1 MMYPFSL
8 GDLRDSS
15 ICLMN
20 YMENAPSKIPW
31 EDLKYIF
38 GQIIY
43 GGHIVNDWDRLL
55 AMTYLD
61 FFMKDELLDESEL
74 MPFCSDERGVSFM
87 SCNPTSF
94 DGYVKHIDETLAG
107 DTPLAFGLHPNAE
120 IGFRTQQSETMFT
133 TLLELQPQ
141 DAGDSGD
148 NDGEIAQTPAAV
160 AEQTL
165 NDIIDRFAD
174 KKFDMDDVSG
184 SIDDLGP

>member
-1 MMYPFSL
+1 MVRKKKQKLISRHSEYFGSFCRFDLPTKWWEYP
-8 GDLRDSS
+8 
-15 ICLMN
+15 
-20 YMENAPSKIPW
+20 
-31 EDLKYIF
+31 
-38 GQIIY
+38 
-43 GGHIVNDWDRLL
+43 
-55 AMTYLD
+55 
-61 FFMKDELLDESEL
+61 
-74 MPFCSDERGVSFM
+74 
-87 SCNPTSF
+87 
-94 DGYVKHIDETLAG
+94 AG
-107 DTPLAFGLHPNAE
+107 
-120 IGFRTQQSETMFT
+120 IRTQQSETMFT